1 MVKASIVNT
10 DPPNLPKEMG
20 LLVVVV
26 YNVRCS
32 CLCLPGVVAGRQLMV
47 FPPPWL
53 CIWVAGWRG
62 GGGGRGCGCE
72 AASGREEAVCQASF
86 AS

>member
-26 YNVRCS
+26 YSVRCS

-47 FPPPWL
+47 FPPPG
-53 CIWVAGWRG
+53 CVYGWRAG
-62 GGGGRGCGCE
+62 GGGGGCGCE